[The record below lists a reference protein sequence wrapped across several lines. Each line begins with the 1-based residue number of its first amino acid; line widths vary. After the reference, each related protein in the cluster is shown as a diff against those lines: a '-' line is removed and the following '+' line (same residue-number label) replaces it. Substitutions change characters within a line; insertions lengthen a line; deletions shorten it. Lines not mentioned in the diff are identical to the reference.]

1 MDPSPSNA
9 PTDRRRSLGAAGED
23 LATAALVAAG
33 WDVLARNWRSPDP
46 LVRGELDIV
55 AIDVED
61 RALVFV
67 EVKTRRSASAYG
79 GPLAAVTHAKQA
91 KLHQL
96 GVSFLRETNTRAR
109 TIRFDV
115 IGIVV
120 DEAGR
125 AADVQ
130 HVRAAF

>member
-1 MDPSPSNA
+1 MEPTSP

-23 LATAALVAAG
+23 LAAAALVAAG
-33 WDVLARNWRSPDP
+33 WEVVARNWRSPDP

-79 GPLAAVTHAKQA
+79 GPLAAVTRTKQA

-96 GVSFLRETNTRAR
+96 GVSFLRETNSRAR

-115 IGIVV
+115 VGIVMGAAGDIV
-120 DEAGR
+120 DL
-125 AADVQ
+125 Q